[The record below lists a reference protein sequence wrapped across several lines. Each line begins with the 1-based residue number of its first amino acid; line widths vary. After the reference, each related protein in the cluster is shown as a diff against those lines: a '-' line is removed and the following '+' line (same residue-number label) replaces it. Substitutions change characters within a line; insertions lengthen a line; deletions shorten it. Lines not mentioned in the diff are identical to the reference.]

1 MFLRI
6 LTALLILA
14 GATYAR
20 TPNDFDNF
28 IQPYVGSNNFSGNV
42 LIERHGKLIFQR
54 SYGYS
59 DREHKRANGD
69 TTQFHIASMSM
80 QYTSAAILRLIDEQ
94 KLTLE
99 TTIENLLPNTPGA
112 EKITVSDLL
121 LQQSGLDDI
130 NSHSDYSEVL
140 QHHQTPASLI
150 AQIDGRSLSFPPG
163 TKHAREEHS
172 AFNVLALFSK
182 RRPGAH
188 FPRPSKKFS

>member
-14 GATYAR
+14 GATHEQRA
-20 TPNDFDNF
+20 NEFDTF
-28 IQPYVGSNNFSGNV
+28 IRPYVDSNNFCGNV
-42 LIERHGKLIFQR
+42 LIEHHGKVIFQR
-54 SYGYS
+54 SYGYF
-59 DREHKRANGD
+59 DREHKRANSD
-69 TTQFHIASMSM
+69 TTQFHVASMSM
-80 QYTSAAILRLIDEQ
+80 QFTSAAVLRLIEQ
-94 KLTLE
+94 HQLTPE
-99 TTIENLLPNTPGA
+99 TTIGNLLPNTPGA

-140 QHHQTPASLI
+140 QHHQTPASLV

-172 AFNVLALFSK
+172 AFNVLALLLEK
-182 RRPGAH
+182 KTGRQ
-188 FPRPSKKFS
+188 FPEHSKKFS